1 MTLLFHSKKKYT
13 NVISWVNHELYQ
25 RKDCLP
31 ELMEHVRLPLL
42 KYYYYLKNTSKCK
55 DNIFYALQFHLQKSV
70 HYIGISMYLDT
81 IRCKPRQ
88 FGDSQKVILMFSR
101 SNTSHVLY
109 RLHYQLQNGITQ
121 QPNYERNAPGIND
134 CRQTP
139 GLGVIRDQF
148 VFVAGGVN
156 KSSLKSKMYA
166 MMESILKEFID
177 QVMDLIFLIW
187 SYADFVLE

>member
-31 ELMEHVRLPLL
+31 ELMEHV
-42 KYYYYLKNTSKCK
+42 KIIYFMHYNFIYKN
-55 DNIFYALQFHLQKSV
+55 QFIILAFQCIWIQLGV
-70 HYIGISMYLDT
+70 NLD
-81 IRCKPRQ
+81 
-88 FGDSQKVILMFSR
+88 SLVI
-101 SNTSHVLY
+101 HKK
-109 RLHYQLQNGITQ
+109 LHYQLQNGITQ